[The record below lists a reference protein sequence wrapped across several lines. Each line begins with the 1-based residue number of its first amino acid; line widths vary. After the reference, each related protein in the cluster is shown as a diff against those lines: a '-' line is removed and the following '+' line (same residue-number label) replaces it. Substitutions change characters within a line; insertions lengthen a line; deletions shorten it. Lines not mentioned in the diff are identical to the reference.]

1 MPDRHEKQRSDEPRE
16 AQSGGADA
24 LVSVR
29 QQLLPLTDA
38 LVDQLVLEGDE
49 DSANWFRRVR
59 ASLESARGEEDLIIL
74 FMEQLGPTA
83 PLADAA
89 GFSLTARMRLD
100 ALLACAQDVAFA
112 FSADGDLQ

>member
-1 MPDRHEKQRSDEPRE
+1 MPDTPEPRQDV
-16 AQSGGADA
+16 QSGAPDA
-24 LVSVR
+24 LASVR
-29 QQLLPLTDA
+29 GQLLPLTDA
-38 LVDQLVLEGDE
+38 LVDQLVLEQDE

-59 ASLESARGEEDLIIL
+59 ASLESARGEEDLIML

-89 GFSLTARMRLD
+89 GFSLTSRMKLD